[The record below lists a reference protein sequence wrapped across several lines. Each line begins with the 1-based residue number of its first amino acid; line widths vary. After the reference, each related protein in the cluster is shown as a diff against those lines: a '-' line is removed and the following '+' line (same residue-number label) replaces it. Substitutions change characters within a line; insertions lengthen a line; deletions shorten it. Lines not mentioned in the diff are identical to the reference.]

1 MKKSQDLSAI
11 QSWVE
16 QQSGLR
22 ADLITR
28 VEWERAIMAR
38 MDKLRISSIEG
49 YLSRLARSRAECQEL
64 VELLV
69 VAETWFFRDRAAIDG
84 VVRAIRAAEVGQYWG
99 PWKILSMACSTG
111 EEPYSLAMALLDA
124 GIEAS
129 QFTVLGVDISRK
141 ALEKAEQAT
150 YGKNS
155 FRGATAFRRQ
165 HFQQVESGYQLADNV
180 RQCVRFRFANIVNPW
195 LFLGGQ
201 RFDAVLCRN
210 VLIYLTLEAQQKA
223 LAHCVKQV
231 EPAGLFFVGPTE
243 VEIAR
248 SAGFVTLGEPNECAF
263 RLPAVEAV
271 TNHRGLAD
279 FFCADCSSPQSQ
291 GHRVAHQR
299 GTRSVIAGMAA
310 SPLDTEQQQAMLSE
324 AQRLANQGNV
334 DAAILATHRYL
345 SLYGGS
351 AEVYFLLGIL
361 ETSAKRDDEAERFFQ
376 KTVYLE
382 PTHYEG
388 LVNLALIAERRG
400 ELGEAQRYWKRVRRA
415 SEAMKDK

>member
-1 MKKSQDLSAI
+1 MEKSMDLSAI

-22 ADLITR
+22 ADHVTP
-28 VEWERAIMAR
+28 VEWERAVLSR
-38 MDKLRISSIEG
+38 MDKLRISSIEEYG
-49 YLSRLARSRAECQEL
+49 GRLMRYRADCQEL
-64 VELLV
+64 VEQLV
-69 VAETWFFRDRAAIDG
+69 VAETWFFRDRAAIDS
-84 VVRAIRAAEVGQYWG
+84 VVRAIRGAEAECYRG

-124 GIEAS
+124 GVEAS
-129 QFTVLGVDISRK
+129 RFTVLGVDISRN
-141 ALEKAEQAT
+141 ALGKAEQAT

-155 FRGATAFRRQ
+155 FRGATPFRRL
-165 HFQQVESGYQLADNV
+165 HFQRVESGYQLADNV
-180 RQCVRFRFANIVNPW
+180 RQCVRFRFANIADPW

-210 VLIYLTLEAQQKA
+210 VLIYLTLEAQQVA
-223 LAHCVKQV
+223 LSQCLKQI

-248 SAGFVTLGEPNECAF
+248 AAGFVSLGEPRECAF
-263 RLPAVEAV
+263 RLPAVTVA
-271 TNHRGLAD
+271 TNRRGLAD
-279 FFCADCSSPQSQ
+279 FFSADFNSPISR
-291 GHRVAHQR
+291 GHRIPHQHNLESDPFTGR
-299 GTRSVIAGMAA
+299 
-310 SPLDTEQQQAMLSE
+310 PETEQQRTMFSE
-324 AQRLANQGNV
+324 AQKLANQGNV
-334 DAAILATHRYL
+334 NAAILATHRYL
-345 SLYGGS
+345 ALYGGS

-382 PTHYEG
+382 PCHYEG

-400 ELGEAQRYWKRVRRA
+400 KLGEAQRYWRRVRRA
-415 SEAMKDK
+415 SEAIKDK